1 MFGARTFS
9 IVKRYKLKEFAKWAK
24 KEGISDQALAAVV
37 SEMTRGLLGDRLGA
51 HIYKKSIKLEGR
63 GKSGGARAIVLLRG
77 KDVTLFLYGYLKSE
91 QGNISPNEE
100 KQLRVFSSEFMS
112 LSVADRARL
121 EAQGRLISLE

>member
-9 IVKRYKLKEFAKWAK
+9 IVERYKLKEFAKWAT
-24 KEGISDQALAAVV
+24 KEGVSDQALAAVV

-51 HIYKKSIKLEGR
+51 HIYKKRIKLEGR
-63 GKSGGARAIVLLRG
+63 GKSGGARAIVLFRD

-121 EAQGRLISLE
+121 EAQGRPISLE